1 MKAHPAQPD
10 NLPVDRALS
19 LLDESLSTLKDVR
32 FALRNS
38 VPSKERRAELRR
50 QLSGVLAD
58 CETVRI
64 AIKE

>member
-1 MKAHPAQPD
+1 VKAHEAQPD
-10 NLPVDRALS
+10 NLAVDRALS
-19 LLDESLSTLKDVR
+19 LLDESIATLRDVR

>member
-1 MKAHPAQPD
+1 MAAHPAQID

-19 LLDESLSTLKDVR
+19 LLDESLSTLRDVR

-50 QLSGVLAD
+50 QLSGCLAD
-58 CETVRI
+58 IEVVRI